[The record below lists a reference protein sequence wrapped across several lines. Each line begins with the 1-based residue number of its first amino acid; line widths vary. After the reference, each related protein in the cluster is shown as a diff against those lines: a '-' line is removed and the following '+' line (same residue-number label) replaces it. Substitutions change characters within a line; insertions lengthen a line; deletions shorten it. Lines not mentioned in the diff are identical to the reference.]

1 MANLHTIP
9 TAATP
14 IERILSRFDRAK
26 LEAFIT
32 VAIELLDAANDP
44 DLEDDDP
51 PEANGDELDGIN
63 SEDDFWPHSHGWKQE
78 AGCPISDPGGCEHDG
93 REPEDHY

>member
-1 MANLHTIP
+1 MGAPQLLP

-14 IERILSRFDRAK
+14 IECIMSRFTRDQLAD
-26 LEAFIT
+26 FIE
-32 VAIELLDAANDP
+32 VAISLLDVSNDP
-44 DLEDDDP
+44 DLEEDDP
-51 PEANGDELDGIN
+51 SEANGDERDGIN

-93 REPEDHY
+93 REPETYE